1 MPNIQLISHPA
12 FLRAPVALS
21 EELDNTFLEA
31 SKILTGERIFSRE
44 SFQTFSEAY
53 DIARETIERKKKE
66 RKRKEREKR
75 EQALRELEKRSAFAM
90 QENQKQ
96 PEDKSDSDSLLAPDS

>member
-53 DIARETIERKKKE
+53 DIARKTIERKKKNG
-66 RKRKEREKR
+66 KERSGKKGSR
-75 EQALRELEKRSAFAM
+75 R
-90 QENQKQ
+90 
-96 PEDKSDSDSLLAPDS
+96 